1 MAHSIGPSQPQ
12 QGQPSSSLPS
22 LAPMSPY
29 GPGSRLHAGDGKAHP
44 LADTLAGVT
53 LILAAIAIATCMFRS
68 LHLVASWTGLA
79 GIVTAAWGQYISATT
94 KERFVLVCA
103 GVAAAAGFGIGLA
116 HGGLY

>member
-12 QGQPSSSLPS
+12 QNQPTSLPS

-29 GPGSRLHAGDGKAHP
+29 GPGSRLHTGDGKAHP

-53 LILAAIAIATCMFRS
+53 LILAAISIATCMFRG
-68 LHLVASWTGLA
+68 LHLVASWTGLV
-79 GIVTAAWGQYISATT
+79 GIGTAAVGQYISVTT
-94 KERFVLVCA
+94 MERFVLVCA

>member
-12 QGQPSSSLPS
+12 QNQPSSSLPS

-29 GPGSRLHAGDGKAHP
+29 GPGSRLHTGDGKAHP

-53 LILAAIAIATCMFRS
+53 LILAAIAIATCMFRG
-68 LHLVASWTGLA
+68 LHLVASWTGLV
-79 GIVTAAWGQYISATT
+79 GIATAAVGQYISVTT
-94 KERFVLVCA
+94 SERFILVCA

>member
-1 MAHSIGPSQPQ
+1 MAHSFGPSHP
-12 QGQPSSSLPS
+12 QGQPTSPLPS

-29 GPGSRLHAGDGKAHP
+29 GTGYQHYTDGAKAHP
-44 LADTLAGVT
+44 LQDALAAVT
-53 LILAAIAIATCMFRS
+53 VILAAVAVATCMFRG

-79 GIVTAAWGQYISATT
+79 GILTAAVGQYLSVTT
-94 KERFVLVCA
+94 TERFLLVCA